1 MANKNVIIDTKEI
14 KLSGTLNTDNAEE
27 GIVLLE
33 IATGEVNLVEY
44 LQSFNGAEIEFS
56 VKKKVETEVI

>member
-14 KLSGTLNTDNAEE
+14 KLSGTLNADNAEE
-27 GIVLLE
+27 GTVLLE

-44 LQSFNGAEIEFS
+44 LQSFNGAEIL
-56 VKKKVETEVI
+56 